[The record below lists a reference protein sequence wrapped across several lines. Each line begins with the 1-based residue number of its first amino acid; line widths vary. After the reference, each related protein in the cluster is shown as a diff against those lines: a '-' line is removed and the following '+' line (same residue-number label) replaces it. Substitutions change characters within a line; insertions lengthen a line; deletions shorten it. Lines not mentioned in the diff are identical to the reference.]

1 MDIINFKIRYIIN
14 SKSITESPVSDKK
27 IKSVFISLNLIF
39 EYPKNN
45 KYGKYMANSYLYQFL
60 LSKNNKTIGRN
71 NKLWLWFLAWDY
83 KKIFKLGIYFN

>member
-45 KYGKYMANSYLYQFL
+45 KYGK
-60 LSKNNKTIGRN
+60 
-71 NKLWLWFLAWDY
+71 
-83 KKIFKLGIYFN
+83 